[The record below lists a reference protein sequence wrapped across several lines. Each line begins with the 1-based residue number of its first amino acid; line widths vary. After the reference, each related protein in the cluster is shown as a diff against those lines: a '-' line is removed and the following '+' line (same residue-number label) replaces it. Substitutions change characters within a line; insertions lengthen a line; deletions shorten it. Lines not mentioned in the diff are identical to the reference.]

1 MRRNL
6 IMPNQLNS
14 NLKYELSKYLTNAE
28 LNRLERTENF
38 FKKINY
44 KKEELILIN
53 RNKNIPI
60 KYLELIMQGTI
71 IPEERIIK
79 MLEDY
84 AKNYEV

>member
-1 MRRNL
+1 MS
-6 IMPNQLNS
+6 NQLNS
-14 NLKYELSKYLTNAE
+14 NLKYELSKYLTNEE

-53 RNKNIPI
+53 KNKNIPI

>member
-1 MRRNL
+1 
-6 IMPNQLNS
+6 MPNQLNS

>member
-53 RNKNIPI
+53 KNKNIPI